1 MVGYTDLGENSKN
14 ILGTDKVQGVYRN
27 MTAEIFEVNPE
38 EMGLVTN
45 NMLAYH
51 FVRSCSV

>member
-1 MVGYTDLGENSKN
+1 
-14 ILGTDKVQGVYRN
+14 
-27 MTAEIFEVNPE
+27 MTAEILEVHPE

-51 FVRSCSV
+51 FVRSCSA